1 MHPVNGTKLINIEI
15 NSRFYAKVS
24 LSEIFLVLKFKIMM
38 LDFRIQRLSLT
49 VVVDVINCYGNLQ
62 ITA

>member
-1 MHPVNGTKLINIEI
+1 ME
-15 NSRFYAKVS
+15 KVS
-24 LSEIFLVLKFKIMM
+24 LSEILLVLKFKIMM

-62 ITA
+62 INSVN